1 MFNHLGLMS
10 LGWGEWVVIFL
21 LILLL
26 FGAKRLPELARNI
39 SRSLRQV
46 QRGFE
51 DVKEEIEKEN
61 KNLDRERDRD
71 RDRDIERD

>member
-39 SRSLRQV
+39 GRSLRQV

-51 DVKEEIEKEN
+51 DVKEEIEKSAEPEDP
-61 KNLDRERDRD
+61 KKGD
-71 RDRDIERD
+71 